1 MLKCIG
7 FFRQKSEQFM
17 LIFKKY
23 RYFLVLGL
31 FIISFCLGRSVS
43 ALAKNHKTKTSAP
56 TIVIDPGHGGVDPGK
71 ISASGIEEK
80 DINLSIALTL
90 KKLFEN
96 RGYNVVMTRTTDCDL
111 ASENSKHPKTE
122 DLSKRV
128 DLMSQDDVV
137 VSVSIHQNSFSD
149 TSSSG
154 PQVFYHTSSDK
165 GKMLADSV
173 LSTLNT
179 SLSIENPRQIK
190 PNNEYYI
197 LKNST
202 SPVIIVECG
211 FLSNPDEADQLNDNM
226 YQQKLARAIYF
237 GVTDYLDQA
246 DPKRLQ

>member
-1 MLKCIG
+1 
-7 FFRQKSEQFM
+7 M
-17 LIFKKY
+17 LILKKY
-23 RYFLVLGL
+23 RYFLVLSL
-31 FIISFCLGRSVS
+31 FIISFFLGRSVS
-43 ALAKNHKTKTSAP
+43 ALAKNHRTKTSAL
-56 TIVIDPGHGGVDPGK
+56 TIVIDPGHGGGDPGK

-80 DINLSIALTL
+80 DINLSIAMTL
-90 KKLFEN
+90 RKLFEN

-111 ASENSKHPKTE
+111 ASKNSKHPKTE

-154 PQVFYHTSSDK
+154 PQVFYYTSSDK